1 MWKFQGFSIIQIIRE
16 IDLGEFRS
24 SEIAYI
30 TILGALNFENV
41 VNFSLHKVQ
50 KFLQNQN
57 SEPLN
62 LLKWQ
67 ILHI

>member
-1 MWKFQGFSIIQIIRE
+1 MRE

-50 KFLQNQN
+50 KFRNIYVYSN
-57 SEPLN
+57 GS
-62 LLKWQ
+62 
-67 ILHI
+67 ILTFEITN